1 MPIITQLNATQL
13 RSLKYGNDTSDG
25 GNSGQPYIK
34 TELEDL
40 DKPLTRVR
48 LTKYDDG
55 LIRGGAIGALNSSVV
70 DTIRIGKFLKDS
82 PKGPLFIAKQVGLQ
96 LSNPKLER
104 KKGLGGALGST
115 RLYNLGINTLRQIPL
130 TAFGKHLTRHG
141 LFPVTDDSIKY
152 LSVVTENNKNS
163 DNNRLVGLTDKFNL
177 GDQIGGVGEDFDLRE
192 ERRENRAANREG
204 RRENRAN
211 NREGR
216 QLNRAA
222 NRDGRQATRDTNKLL
237 KQKTEEEGGDFFRE
251 KFIRSD
257 FDRTKF
263 KRNKLDVKSLLE
275 QFTIDSYNGGPNSL
289 YGIGRTTI
297 NRYAFT
303 DDRRK
308 IRDALTESEFQTI
321 LGSLSF
327 NPLTE
332 RSRYIGDSYVL
343 EDKQGKTRQEIL
355 RWKGGKIATP
365 ISPQITPLNNVK
377 ELSQFDALKRTP
389 LEIDSTKPG
398 TNQFLYNPQHPESKL
413 QKDIGNGNISVV
425 EGAKGTPAIN
435 PLRDVLSDKFVV
447 LKTQKEDTDY
457 TKSTRVIKIQQET
470 PGGAGVES
478 PTNFNIGTGD
488 KIFYGKTQAEADAQ
502 LSNWDKEM
510 HELDELVVKSGKPGI
525 SKSVKASIID
535 VSKMEGKL
543 ETVFQNNEMTSTS
556 EAESFKLADVP
567 VNRQNQRGFY
577 FNGENTTPHFKRIDR
592 NIMLVSFDTIDPF
605 TAAKARTVVFSA
617 YLSGFKYNSNSTW
630 NPVKYVGRSESF
642 YTFTEHKRDV
652 SFNIQVPCFNRTHLL
667 EKHRALSELQSA
679 GAGKYDSNNRLG
691 GVITKV
697 TLGNYLVEEPGILT
711 SVSFDIPDISS
722 WDIDEKLAMYINAQF
737 SFTIIGKELPT
748 YKEGGFLSYLPNVI
762 GGTGFLTGS
771 EAR

>member
-55 LIRGGAIGALNSSVV
+55 FIRGGAIGALNSSVV
-70 DTIRIGKFLKDS
+70 DTIRIGKFFKDS

-152 LSVVTENNKNS
+152 LSVVTENNKSPNS
-163 DNNRLVGLTDKFNL
+163 ENNRLVSLKNKFTL

-222 NRDGRQATRDTNKLL
+222 NRDRRQATRDSNRLIEE
-237 KQKTEEEGGDFFRE
+237 KTERK

-257 FDRTKF
+257 FDRTDF

-303 DDRRK
+303 DDKRK
-308 IRDALTESEFQTI
+308 IREALAEAYSRTTDPERT
-321 LGSLSF
+321 SF
-327 NPLTE
+327 PNPLTE
-332 RSRYIGDSYVL
+332 RSRYIGGSYVL
-343 EDKQGKTRQEIL
+343 EDKQGKTRQEVL
-355 RWKGGKIATP
+355 RWKGGRIATP

-377 ELSQFDALKRTP
+377 ELDQFDALARTP
-389 LEIDSTKPG
+389 LTRDSTKPG
-398 TNQFLYNPQHPESKL
+398 VNQFLYNPQHPESRL
-413 QKDIGNGNISVV
+413 QKDIGNGNITVV
-425 EGAKGTPAIN
+425 EGAKGTPARN
-435 PLRDVLSDKFVV
+435 PIRDILPDKFSV
-447 LKTQKEDTDY
+447 LKTTKEDTNY
-457 TKSTRVIKIQQET
+457 I
-470 PGGAGVES
+470 GGDRIIEVES
-478 PTNFNIGTGD
+478 QSTDRNFTEDTQGLGGT
-488 KIFYGKTQAEADAQ
+488 KVTQARTEQEAEDY
-502 LSNWDKEM
+502 LKSSDFLKKEFVLG
-510 HELDELVVKSGKPGI
+510 ESVVAGRKI
-525 SKSVKASIID
+525 SRNTVKASIVD
-535 VSKMEGKL
+535 VSKMEGGL
-543 ETVFQNNEMTSTS
+543 EETYKTGSMVPFPLTDITHVTSGGQ
-556 EAESFKLADVP
+556 SFSTEDVKP
-567 VNRQNQRGFY
+567 LDRGVDKSNLNFYYLGGNRTALN
-577 FNGENTTPHFKRIDR
+577 FNRVDR
-592 NIMLVSFDTIDPF
+592 NIMLVNFDTIDPF

-617 YLSGFKYNSNSTW
+617 YMSGFKYNSNSTW

-652 SFNIQVPCFNRTHLL
+652 SFNLQVPCFNRTHLL
-667 EKHRALSELQSA
+667 EKHRGLSELQSA

-691 GVITKV
+691 GIK
-697 TLGNYLVEEPGILT
+697 
-711 SVSFDIPDISS
+711 
-722 WDIDEKLAMYINAQF
+722 
-737 SFTIIGKELPT
+737 
-748 YKEGGFLSYLPNVI
+748 
-762 GGTGFLTGS
+762 
-771 EAR
+771 